1 MIDAEP
7 PPEAAIAE
15 IRAVKQ
21 AHEARWLA
29 LPDVVAVGIGRTAS
43 GGNGI
48 IVSVQQAS
56 GRLRMEIPDEIDGVA
71 VEIRETGA
79 LRAD

>member
-7 PPEAAIAE
+7 PADAAIAE

-29 LPDVVAVGIGRTAS
+29 LPGVVAVGIGRTAG

-48 IVSVQQAS
+48 IVSVERAS
-56 GRLRMEIPDEIDGVA
+56 GRLRMEIPGEIDGVI